1 MPQVSLYSTTAPVLV
16 MALKNLAAVLRKG
29 EAYAKEKG
37 FDPAVLLQDRLHPT
51 MFPLTR
57 QVQIACDV
65 AKGAV
70 ARLTGRDN
78 PAFPDEEQ
86 SFEELYARV
95 QRTIDYIMS
104 VPDSAYEGAE
114 DRQITLQAG
123 GNSMQWLGSDY
134 VASFVLPNVYFH
146 SAMSYGLLRKAGV
159 ELGKRDFLAGG
170 LV

>member
-1 MPQVSLYSTTAPVLV
+1 MPQVSIYSTTAPVLV

-37 FDPAVLLQDRLHPT
+37 IDPGILLNDRLHPT
-51 MFPLTR
+51 MFALTR

-65 AKGAV
+65 SKGAV
-70 ARLTGRDN
+70 ARLSGAAN
-78 PAFPDEEQ
+78 PSFADEEQ
-86 SFEELYARV
+86 SFEDLYARI
-95 QRTIDYIMS
+95 QKTIDFIMS
-104 VPDSAYEGAE
+104 VPQSAYEGAE

-146 SAMSYGLLRKAGV
+146 STMTYALLRRAGV
-159 ELGKRDFLAGG
+159 ELGKQDFLAGG
-170 LV
+170 LM